1 MKIYT
6 FICAP
11 ASKDVQPETAHVVA
25 GSFEDAIVV
34 AKEKG
39 FTGYAQVSEG
49 PEVLAVAGMFE

>member
-11 ASKDVQPETAHVVA
+11 ENKDAQPNTAHVVA
-25 GSFEDAIVV
+25 GSFEDAIAV
-34 AKEKG
+34 AKEKC

-49 PEVLAVAGMFE
+49 PDVLAVAGMFE